1 MPGWVTIGECRVPWI
16 SLFQYIQTPTE
27 LNFHFWSAH
36 HSEIYLYIHVCGVRI
51 PMGFLVNTPECNL
64 PLYSCLWC
72 AQSEILY
79 IGKEPS
85 TVLPEGPPSVLLRS
99 SLVNFDFWEGTLNCF
114 ARSASKCIAAKQP
127 CEFFHTTS
135 LFISKIYESLI
146 SFILLGFK
154 SVNTRCVQTEIMPN
168 IRNEHCWHYLG
179 VYPCVGGGIM
189 PR

>member
-16 SLFQYIQTPTE
+16 SLFQYIQTPTK

-99 SLVNFDFWEGTLNCF
+99 SLVNFDFWIPQLFCAKRFQVYCCE
-114 ARSASKCIAAKQP
+114 AALWI
-127 CEFFHTTS
+127 FHTTS

-154 SVNTRCVQTEIMPN
+154 RVNTRCVQTEIMPISHQN
-168 IRNEHCWHYLG
+168 
-179 VYPCVGGGIM
+179 
-189 PR
+189 